1 MQTEPLSDCCL
12 HDACSHCDDILPG
25 PWDHMGHPVQRLVQ
39 RKGLGRRILLPKPF
53 RLCRPLQSHSLKVHQ
68 LEAYESTKRAC
79 DSSVQACFVDSYAS
93 SWCTLGAHSLSCDGK
108 EACADA
114 TAELTGDLF
123 CKELSACRGL
133 NATLGGGEHCV
144 VDNGLD
150 GFDSLVGANINFK
163 GQTSMIAAFCGS
175 IEVTLT
181 KGACLHLN
189 CSSGEPTIEKL
200 DATSTCYCT
209 GSACP
214 TGCNDTV
221 PCLVQELN
229 CCTG

>member
-1 MQTEPLSDCCL
+1 MRAAIVMTFFQ
-12 HDACSHCDDILPG
+12 
-25 PWDHMGHPVQRLVQ
+25 
-39 RKGLGRRILLPKPF
+39 GLGITWAIQSSDWCSERAWEGEYSFPSPF
-53 RLCRPLQSHSLKVHQ
+53 AYVAPLQSHSLKVHQ

-181 KGACLHLN
+181 KCACLHLN